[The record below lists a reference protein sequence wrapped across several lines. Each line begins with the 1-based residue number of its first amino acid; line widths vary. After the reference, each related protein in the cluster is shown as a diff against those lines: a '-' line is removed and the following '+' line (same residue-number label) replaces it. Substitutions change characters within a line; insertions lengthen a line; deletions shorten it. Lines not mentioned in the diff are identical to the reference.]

1 MTAGIHRIRAVQV
14 RSVIE
19 YGGQVLADDPYFR
32 GRSLDQYSVNAVS
45 SVFRNHS
52 RRLLLGKGGP
62 HGPDHH

>member
-32 GRSLDQYSVNAVS
+32 DDPLTNTVS
-45 SVFRNHS
+45 TLCLVFRNHS
-52 RRLLLGKGGP
+52 ATSFAWKAVLTVRS
-62 HGPDHH
+62 H